1 MSGTTIV
8 VGGGLA
14 GLSAAHTILENGGKV
29 ILLERNAFMGGNSTK
44 ATSGLNGADTRT
56 QAKMGIK
63 DTKEI
68 FEEDTIRGATSVKTG
83 PKPPSHPLGVV
94 LSHNSGDAVH
104 WVQDKFGLALDT
116 VSRLG
121 GHSMPRTHRSKSGG
135 KFPGMEITYALM
147 QKYEEL
153 ANTTPDQVKLVTK
166 ARVNQLLTDSKGR
179 ITGCAYTNKQGE
191 KVNVHADA
199 VVLACGGYGAGGLF
213 KESTMSFARPDLM
226 HVPTTNGEHCTGD
239 GINMALKIGA
249 SAIDLKHVQVHPTGL
264 VHMDDPEARVKFLA
278 AEALRG
284 EGGILL
290 DRDGNRFCNDI
301 GTRDYVTMSM
311 WNHNKAPYSLVLSNK
326 AHSNIAWHCKHYCG
340 RRVMTEVPD
349 VNGLAKHM
357 NVPVENLKRSISEY
371 NRQAAS
377 GQPDKWGKKYFD
389 GVPVEM
395 NKSFMVAT
403 VTPVVHYTMGG
414 LEISPEAECV
424 DDKSGNVIPGLFA
437 AGETT
442 GGVHGR
448 NRLGGSALLE
458 CVVFG
463 RVAGDSAAK
472 YVKSLKS
479 GGSSL
484 KVTIEREGE
493 EPISVSVGG
502 GAGVAPKKAIRQAQL
517 TIEPSTIPPPQAMP
531 KGPIKY
537 QDEAG
542 AAPVASA
549 PAGGAKKEYTMEEV
563 KKHTTEKDCWVVVN
577 GEVLDVTSFLPDHP
591 GGKMAIMTF
600 AGRDATEE
608 FNMVHDEGV
617 VEKYASECVIGTLKG
632 APKL

>member
-1 MSGTTIV
+1 MSGFTII

-14 GLSAAHTILENGGKV
+14 GLSAAHTVLENGGKT

-56 QAKMGIK
+56 QAALGIK
-63 DTKEI
+63 DSKQI
-68 FEEDTIRGATSVKTG
+68 FEEDTIRGATGVKTG
-83 PKPPSHPLGVV
+83 PKPPSHALGVV
-94 LSHNSGDAVH
+94 LSHNSGAAVH

-153 ANTTPDQVKLVTK
+153 CQSNPDRVKLVTK
-166 ARVNQLLTDSKGR
+166 ARVNKLLTDSEGR
-179 ITGCAYTNKQGE
+179 ICGAVYKDKAG
-191 KVNVHADA
+191 NVVEVKGDA
-199 VVLACGGYGAGGLF
+199 VVLSTGGYGAGGLF
-213 KESTMSFARPDLM
+213 RNSVMQKARPDLM

-239 GINMALKIGA
+239 GVSMAMDIGA

-311 WNHNKAPYSLVLSNK
+311 WKHNKGPYRLVLAEEAYK
-326 AHSNIAWHCKHYCG
+326 NIAWHCKHYCG
-340 RRVMTEVPD
+340 RRVMEK
-349 VNGLAKHM
+349 VNSGAELAKKM
-357 NVPVENLKRSISEY
+357 NIPAENL
-371 NRQAAS
+371 AAS
-377 GQPDKWGKKYFD
+377 FKTYQAQAKAGTDPWGKKYFD
-389 GVPVEM
+389 GIPSM
-395 NKSFMVAT
+395 DQSFMVAT

-414 LEISPEAECV
+414 LEITPEAECINGS
-424 DDKSGNVIPGLFA
+424 SGKAIPGLFA

-463 RVAGDSAAK
+463 RVAGGSAAK
-472 YVKSLKS
+472 YVS
-479 GGSSL
+479 GGRPTD
-484 KVTIEREGE
+484 KTAARTPE
-493 EPISVSVGG
+493 
-502 GAGVAPKKAIRQAQL
+502 L
-517 TIEPSTIPPPQAMP
+517 TIEPSTIPPASAMP
-531 KGPIKY
+531 TGPIKFH
-537 QDEAG
+537 EEVVETVS
-542 AAPVASA
+542 AASD
-549 PAGGAKKEYTMEEV
+549 GKREMKEYTMEEV
-563 KKHTTEKDCWVVVN
+563 AKHKSEKDVWVVVN
-577 GEVLDVTSFLPDHP
+577 GQVLDVTGFLADHP

-617 VEKYASECVIGTLKG
+617 VEKYAAECIIGTLK
-632 APKL
+632 AAAKL